1 MAGRTLPSVTAETE
15 FFWTS
20 GADGRLRVLE
30 CRSCLALI
38 HPPQPVCRYCR
49 GHDIAPMA
57 VSGYATL
64 IGFTVNHRFPAPGLT
79 LPYVVAQVALEED
92 PRVRLTTNVVD
103 VEPDQLRL
111 GMRMRVVFEQ
121 DGDVWL
127 PLFRPAQADR
137 RRPTRPRPT
146 LTPRPNRWNRRRC
159 RPTTSSCGAG
169 CARCRAPRSS
179 RTRSPSPGSACRMWV
194 AG

>member
-1 MAGRTLPSVTAETE
+1 MAGRTLPSVTTETE
-15 FFWTS
+15 FFWKS
-20 GADGRLRVLE
+20 GADGRLRVQE

-49 GHDIAPMA
+49 SHDIAPTA

-103 VEPDQLRL
+103 CEPEQLRL

-127 PLFRPAQADR
+127 PLFRPADADPVPPAPLPDDPEVWR
-137 RRPTRPRPT
+137 SVRPMPRT
-146 LTPRPNRWNRRRC
+146 EKFEE
-159 RPTTSSCGAG
+159 
-169 CARCRAPRSS
+169 
-179 RTRSPSPGSACRMWV
+179 RSPSPASARPRSG